1 MTEKQRAYL
10 HLIILP
16 FVISAAF
23 EFCPPW
29 VYWPICLLGCIAW
42 VGSCVILSEKDTV
55 SNAAINE
62 ALAQEKNNG

>member
-1 MTEKQRAYL
+1 MTEKQKAYL

-42 VGSCVILSEKDTV
+42 FGSCVILSEKDTV
-55 SNAAINE
+55 
-62 ALAQEKNNG
+62 